1 MKFSV
6 ERSDQVSLLAVAAV
20 FLVLPTVAII
30 LRLLARRI
38 AHRTLDISDYL
49 MVAAWLLAVGFQV
62 VCFLA
67 VLNFGVGYHASEIRE
82 MYGDKATEGFSILL
96 FPIQGLWALSL
107 SCCKLSVLLLYRKLF
122 PVAKVTTAVDI
133 SIALIFLFLVI
144 AVIGGCTICHPFAYN
159 WDKTIP
165 DGHCGD
171 LIAIVKTTGAGNI
184 ITDVAALTVALPS
197 LFALRLPTYKKL
209 VLMCTFGIGFLA
221 VIVSIF
227 RLVTLISVDFDD
239 LTYTCVEALIFSAV
253 EPSLAI
259 VLATV
264 PMLRPL
270 LGRSS
275 SKHRV
280 AADDSER
287 IPTPIFSFKTR
298 STSQGPNNSRAFESL
313 GDDPSQYELRPAG
326 PKHNVQI
333 SVDRCTSDMEHMEPG
348 TPISP
353 LDQRRITITHD
364 WEVRQEPDDADQ
376 R

>member
-1 MKFSV
+1 MRFAI

-20 FLVLPTVAII
+20 FLVLPTIAII

-38 AHRTLDISDYL
+38 ANRTLDVSDYL
-49 MVAAWLLAVGFQV
+49 MIAAWVLAVGFQI

-67 VLNFGVGYHASEIRE
+67 VLNFGVGYHASEIQE
-82 MYGDKATEGFSILL
+82 MYGERATEGFSILL

-122 PVAKVTTAVDI
+122 PVKKVIAAVDI
-133 SIALIFLFLVI
+133 SIGLIFLFLVI

-209 VLMCTFGIGFLA
+209 VLMCTFGVGFLA

-259 VLATV
+259 ILATV

-270 LGRSS
+270 LGRSKYTAS
-275 SKHRV
+275 GDARNS
-280 AADDSER
+280 
-287 IPTPIFSFKTR
+287 TPRFSFKSR
-298 STSQGPNNSRAFESL
+298 STPRGPNNSSGFEQLS
-313 GDDPSQYELRPAG
+313 GNASQYELRPAG
-326 PKHNVQI
+326 PKHDVHI
-333 SVDRCTSDMEHMEPG
+333 SVDVSHLRSPS
-348 TPISP
+348 TPNSP
-353 LDQRRITITHD
+353 LERRTIMIQHD
-364 WEVRQEPDDADQ
+364 WEVRQETDTDGKG
-376 R
+376 